1 MEGYNLTPDMYRMA
15 KKYGMADVRYLIY
28 ANLRAVGMS
37 IRNSWMVAFNGTGI
51 NWDKNTL
58 EREMNRL
65 ESHDSV
71 QKRINDI
78 QGKLHDENKEEQ
90 LSAEELAR
98 ETSKEKILADLIK
111 SRRKY
116 KEGSKEWTEQTK
128 LIAEYS
134 RIKQDDIQTEDTT
147 VHMFLPARYPNKCSE
162 CLLYKA
168 GKAERAREK

>member
-1 MEGYNLTPDMYRMA
+1 MEGYNLTPDVYRMA

-78 QGKLHDENKEEQ
+78 QGKLNDENKEEQ

-98 ETSKEKILADLIK
+98 ETSKEKILVDVYRPILIREH
-111 SRRKY
+111 SWRPY
-116 KEGSKEWTEQTK
+116 KIQKKIQGGKQRMDRTDK
-128 LIAEYS
+128 INC
-134 RIKQDDIQTEDTT
+134 RIFQ
-147 VHMFLPARYPNKCSE
+147 NKT
-162 CLLYKA
+162 
-168 GKAERAREK
+168 R